1 MADPP
6 PRTTVAS
13 RAGEPVLLRH
23 RAIQLGELRRR
34 YEVLTKRIT
43 ALDTDIGRELDS
55 ERKLVLQERR
65 ADLVVEH
72 ERDQNVVEIQRLEN
86 EIASHN
92 AAIAETVYE
101 DASQAEKQAT
111 TRTTSIGTTVPSIQ
125 QPSKNTSLAWLQGR
139 VDMQLREGRISAS
152 DQETLHTIYRLALS
166 KDENPEAPENAE
178 SPFPLYDIDEGEAM
192 AAQNTNTVSLAES
205 VFTRTSH
212 SLARN
217 LAEVVQHHAEWPE
230 LIVGD
235 EVTDRTI
242 QALKNMQSR
251 IEAADKLAA
260 KYIAPSAQ
268 RRFQMERNGM
278 VNSASELVGVFD
290 ELSGH
295 LGGGKVPWSIVQ
307 QMEQLLDDLTY
318 YTNRCLLWL
327 TDLARSAHPAESLQ

>member
-65 ADLVVEH
+65 ADLVVE
-72 ERDQNVVEIQRLEN
+72 RDQNVVEIQRLEN

-101 DASQAEKQAT
+101 DASQAEKKAT

-125 QPSKNTSLAWLQGR
+125 QPSKHTSLAWLQSR

-152 DQETLHTIYRLALS
+152 DQGILHAIYRLALS
-166 KDENPEAPENAE
+166 KDENPEAPGDAE
-178 SPFPLYDIDEGEAM
+178 SPLPLYDVDEGEAM

-217 LAEVVQHHAEWPE
+217 LAEVVQHHTEWPE

-235 EVTDRTI
+235 EVTELTI

-251 IEAADKLAA
+251 IETADKLAA

-278 VNSASELVGVFD
+278 VNSASELVGVFN

-295 LGGGKVPWSIVQ
+295 LGGGKVPRSIVQ
-307 QMEQLLDDLTY
+307 QMDQLLDDLTY